1 MTRKSEFGRRFRE
14 LTAGMTQ
21 ETVADRLG
29 ISQAS
34 VSRMAR
40 DYPPGP
46 KLLTRLVREFDLDE
60 AEWQNLAG
68 YMEPESEE
76 DRLTVIAT
84 RAMEEVLR
92 RVGLDQPSGAQRLVE
107 GLQALNRKYGRAI
120 PLDLTQGLEESD
132 RLTLDRAEAILKD
145 LEEQLRA
152 GLL

>member
-1 MTRKSEFGRRFRE
+1 MTRKPEFGRRFRE
-14 LTAGMTQ
+14 LISGMTQ

-46 KLLTRLVREFDLDE
+46 KLLSRIIREFGVDE
-60 AEWQNLAG
+60 AEWRALSG
-68 YMEPESEE
+68 YEEPESEE

-92 RVGLDQPSGAQRLVE
+92 RAGLDGPSGAQRLVE

-120 PLDLTQGLEESD
+120 PLDLTQGLEESE
-132 RLTLDRAEAILKD
+132 RLTPERAEAILRD

-152 GLL
+152 GLI